1 MPSMNQLGLE
11 IDFLQVGDGE
21 RSGDAIA
28 LRYGNLLA
36 GYEVMVI
43 DGGNKA
49 SGEALV
55 HHIVDVYGTTTVSH
69 VLNTHPDGDHSSGLT
84 EVLQY
89 LDVKRLWM
97 HRPWAYSAGLLDHF
111 RDPRFTASGLE
122 ARLREALDAAHEL
135 EEMAVARRIP
145 ISEPFQGAAIGPFIV
160 LSPERNWYLSELVPN
175 FERTPDA
182 RRPMPALVG
191 APLRAA
197 AEAAAWL
204 AESLNFETL
213 GEDGET
219 SAQNESSV
227 VLYGDFGG
235 SGVLFT
241 GDAGRLAL
249 TRAIAYAGTLGISL
263 RGLNCVQIPHHGS
276 RRNVSPSVLNNIIA
290 QIALVSVA
298 PKSTTHP
305 RRQVTNA
312 FKRRGARVF
321 RTNGS
326 FLNYTINWPRRT
338 GVYDAPEIPFY
349 DRVEA

>member
-1 MPSMNQLGLE
+1 MNSYGLE

-28 LRYGNLLA
+28 LRYGNLLT

-55 HHIVDVYGTTTVSH
+55 RHITGEYNTTAVGH
-69 VLNTHPDGDHSSGLT
+69 VVNTHPDGDHSSGLT
-84 EVLQY
+84 EVLRY
-89 LDVKRLWM
+89 LDVKNLWM
-97 HRPWAYSAGLLDHF
+97 HRPWAYSAGLLNHF
-111 RDPRFTASGLE
+111 RDPRFTAGGLE
-122 ARLREALDAAHEL
+122 SRLREALDAAHEL

-145 ISEPFQGAAIGPFIV
+145 ISEPFQGATIGPFTV
-160 LSPERNWYLSELVPN
+160 LSPQRDWYLRELVPN
-175 FERTPDA
+175 FERTPA
-182 RRPMPALVG
+182 PKRSIPALVG
-191 APLRAA
+191 APFRAA
-197 AEAAAWL
+197 ADVASWV

-213 GEDGET
+213 SEDGET

-235 SGVLFT
+235 NGVLFT

-249 TRAIAYAGTLGISL
+249 TRAIAYAAALGISL
-263 RGLNCVQIPHHGS
+263 LGLNCVQIPHHGS
-276 RRNVSPSVLNNIIA
+276 RRNVSPPVLNRITA

-305 RRQVTNA
+305 RRKVTNA
-312 FKRRGARVF
+312 FRRRGARVF
-321 RTNGS
+321 RTNGGL
-326 FLNYTINWPRRT
+326 LNYTINWPRRA
-338 GVYDAPEIPFY
+338 GIFDAPEVPFY